1 MQYHIGIDIGTSA
14 VKVIAFDANG
24 AVIARVS
31 KNYPLLQPQP
41 GYSEQDPDAI
51 CTAVM
56 TGLQEVL
63 QQRSP
68 AAPQF
73 IAFSAAMH
81 SLIVLDQD
89 DRPLTA
95 CITWADQRASKIATA
110 LQHTDTGRSFYERTG
125 VPVHSMSP
133 FCKILWLKAYLPEL
147 FNRAVKFIGIKEYV
161 LLKLSGELLTDT
173 SIAAATG
180 LMNGHT
186 LQWDDEILR
195 YAGVRTAQFSEVV
208 SASHSIPSKKIS
220 AIPLLPAGTPL
231 YMGASD
237 GACATVGSGVR
248 DHDVMSVTVGTS
260 GAARMLVKGFQ
271 PDAEMRTF
279 CYHVK
284 NDDYIAGGATN
295 NGAIV
300 LDWLRDQLLHRENDM
315 DTLMKEAALLPPGA
329 DGLLLL
335 PYLLGERAPYWNA
348 DARAVYFGLTL
359 RHRSAHLVRAAMEG
373 VCRAVYSTGRIL
385 MQRYPVREIHAS
397 GGFTNNDHW
406 VQMMSDHFNL
416 PVVTDVS
423 PDASARG
430 AILIALPGAIPDETS
445 GNGRRVDPSATDHR
459 IYLAQTEKAAR
470 LYGSLKAEMP
480 ETDNG

>member
-14 VKVIAFDANG
+14 VKVIAFDTNG

-95 CITWADQRASKIATA
+95 CITWADQRALKIAAA

-125 VPVHSMSP
+125 VPVHAMSP
-133 FCKILWLKAYLPEL
+133 FCKILWLKAHMPEL
-147 FNRAVKFIGIKEYV
+147 FNHAARFIGIKEYV
-161 LLKLSGELLTDT
+161 LHKCCGTYQTD
-173 SIAAATG
+173 SSVAAATG

-195 YAGVRTAQFSEVV
+195 YAGIHAAQLSEIVT
-208 SASHSIPSKKIS
+208 ASHVVPSQKIS
-220 AIPLLPAGTPL
+220 AIPLLPEGTPL
-231 YMGASD
+231 YTGASD
-237 GACATVGSGVR
+237 GACATIGSGVR
-248 DHDVMSVTVGTS
+248 DHNAMSVTVGTS

-279 CYHVK
+279 CYHVYG
-284 NDDYIAGGATN
+284 DDYIAGGATN

-300 LDWLRDQLLHRENDM
+300 LDWLRDQLLQRGNDF
-315 DTLMKEAALLPPGA
+315 DALMKEAEAIPTGA
-329 DGLLLL
+329 DGLLFL

-373 VCRAVYSTGRIL
+373 VCRAIYDTGRIL
-385 MQRYPVREIHAS
+385 MQRYPVKEVHAS
-397 GGFTNNDHW
+397 GGFMNNDHW

-416 PVVTDVS
+416 PVVTAVG

-430 AILIALPGAIPDETS
+430 AILLAVPDAMK
-445 GNGRRVDPSATDHR
+445 NKAFQDGRRFKPSTTDHR

-470 LYGSLKAEMP
+470 LYELLKAQMT